1 MLVIVLHVGVQTT
14 DVLTMGC
21 AVWSKWYVSLWDV
34 PYKGEV
40 MMVFMIL
47 KLERKTSNDKR
58 GLGLVPW

>member
-1 MLVIVLHVGVQTT
+1 
-14 DVLTMGC
+14 MGC

-40 MMVFMIL
+40 MMVVMIL

-58 GLGLVPW
+58 GLELVPW